1 MSRMPINISRRKS
14 VKQALRLLNTG
25 MVICVALLLGAC
37 NNTEE
42 KSGEVYTTGPA
53 SQGGTGRYYMGR
65 ELAHFMS
72 YEGAGWLERPER
84 ETEERTDL
92 VVQSLPL
99 EPESVVADIGAG
111 SGFFT
116 RRIARRIPAGTV
128 IAVDIQ
134 PEMLAILRDKAA
146 AEGIENIETVLATE
160 QSLNLEP
167 NSIDLALFVDVYHEL
182 MQPLEVMRELR
193 TALKPGGKV
202 ILIEYR
208 AEDPSIPIIP
218 VHKMTARQA
227 SLEMEAAGF
236 QFVEN
241 LDVLPTQHFLVF
253 SRDIV
258 KPQ

>member
-1 MSRMPINISRRKS
+1 MNFSCRKS
-14 VKQALRLLNTG
+14 ATYPLRLLNTG
-25 MVICVALLLGAC
+25 MVVCVVLLLGAC
-37 NNTEE
+37 NNAQE
-42 KSGEVYTTGPA
+42 KPSEIYTTGPA
-53 SQGGTGRYYMGR
+53 SQGGTGRFYMGR

-92 VVQSLPL
+92 VVQYLPL
-99 EPESVVADIGAG
+99 DPDSVVADVGAG
-111 SGFFT
+111 SGFFA
-116 RRIARRIPAGTV
+116 RRIAQRIPAGKV

-160 QSLNLEP
+160 QTLNLEP
-167 NSIDLALFVDVYHEL
+167 ASIDLALFVDVYHEL
-182 MQPLEVMRELR
+182 AQPLEVMREIP
-193 TALKPGGKV
+193 TALKPCGKV
-202 ILIEYR
+202 QPIEKLPQ
-208 AEDPSIPIIP
+208 DPPHPIIP

-236 QFVEN
+236 RFVEN
-241 LDVLPTQHFLVF
+241 LDVLPTQHFLIF